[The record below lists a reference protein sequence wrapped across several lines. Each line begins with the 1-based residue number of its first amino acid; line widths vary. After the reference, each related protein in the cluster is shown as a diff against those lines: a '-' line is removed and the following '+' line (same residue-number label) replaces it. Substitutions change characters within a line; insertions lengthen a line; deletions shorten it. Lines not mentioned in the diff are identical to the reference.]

1 MSATPRRPAPVR
13 IFQRGDRQLRLVADR
28 GAVAGVDAHAVDLDA
43 AGRRHQIEV
52 TRLLRCVF
60 RALAGLQRGG
70 EHPRIGPDRQRVL
83 IACNAAGDGDSLPE
97 RSDFGNGLAP
107 QVGWPP
113 FVVGSIQIWKIFVFE
128 GSRLYS
134 E

>member
-1 MSATPRRPAPVR
+1 MPLAM
-13 IFQRGDRQLRLVADR
+13 
-28 GAVAGVDAHAVDLDA
+28 
-43 AGRRHQIEV
+43 V
-52 TRLLRCVF
+52 T
-60 RALAGLQRGG
+60 
-70 EHPRIGPDRQRVL
+70 
-83 IACNAAGDGDSLPE
+83 SLPE

-113 FVVGSIQIWKIFVFE
+113 FVVGSIQIWKIFVFD